1 MTWRKAEDMIV
12 HGIDMM
18 KVNQPG
24 VAKKYEKKMR
34 ELIPF
39 KDKWFIDPFGRNLNV
54 KITDKRIVYGA
65 RSLDEYK
72 DLQNEEADK
81 NSNKY
86 MRKRILGKKNNLE
99 PKKDKNG
106 KVADGFHEIGQIS
119 VDSGQIGI
127 TDPCREDFDLTVD
140 TNFGD
145 GMYPV
150 YEDWTDGKRMALVI
164 PLSTDIHDF
173 MVEEKRLLK

>member
-1 MTWRKAEDMIV
+1 
-12 HGIDMM
+12 
-18 KVNQPG
+18 
-24 VAKKYEKKMR
+24 
-34 ELIPF
+34 
-39 KDKWFIDPFGRNLNV
+39 
-54 KITDKRIVYGA
+54 
-65 RSLDEYK
+65 
-72 DLQNEEADK
+72 
-81 NSNKY
+81 
-86 MRKRILGKKNNLE
+86 MRKNLVI
-99 PKKDKNG
+99 PKDKNG
-106 KVADGFHEIGQIS
+106 KVQNGLHEIGQIS

-173 MVEEKRLLK
+173 MVEEKRLLREEKK

>member
-18 KVNQPG
+18 KVNQPD

-34 ELIPF
+34 DLIPF
-39 KDKWFIDPFGRNLNV
+39 EDGWFIDPFGRNLNV
-54 KITDKRIVYGA
+54 KITDKRIFYEG
-65 RSLDEYK
+65 RTLGPSNK
-72 DLQNEEADK
+72 EANK

-86 MRKRILGKKNNLE
+86 MRHRILGKKNNLE
-99 PKKDKNG
+99 VPKDKKG
-106 KVADGFHEIGQIS
+106 KVKNGCHLIGEVS
-119 VDSGQIGI
+119 VDSGQIAI

-145 GMYPV
+145 GMFPV
-150 YEDWTDGKRMALVI
+150 YEQWENHERLALVI
-164 PLSTDIHDF
+164 PLSTDLQNALREG
-173 MVEEKRLLK
+173 VEEEK